1 MRLFSSFVQRGKCK
15 CVDRGGAG
23 AGGEATLAVQ
33 GLPAGAE
40 RVPAEATQ
48 ASQVALHSHVTSHH
62 LDEVVRERTEMSR
75 GERDERRTR
84 KLLEE
89 TVEKRLHL
97 LGVMAALTVSLSLSP
112 SERLCRPLFTA

>member
-1 MRLFSSFVQRGKCK
+1 MRVFSSSVQRGKCK

-62 LDEVVRERTEMSR
+62 LDVKTERED
-75 GERDERRTR
+75 GDEPR
-84 KLLEE
+84 
-89 TVEKRLHL
+89 
-97 LGVMAALTVSLSLSP
+97 
-112 SERLCRPLFTA
+112 